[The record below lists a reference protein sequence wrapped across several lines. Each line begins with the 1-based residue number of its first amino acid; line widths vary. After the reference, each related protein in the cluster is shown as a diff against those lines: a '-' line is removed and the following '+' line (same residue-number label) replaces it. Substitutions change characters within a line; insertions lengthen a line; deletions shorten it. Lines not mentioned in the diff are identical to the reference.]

1 MASESEKFYT
11 NLHGTM
17 NKVSTD
23 DMIIIMGDLNARV
36 GQNQQQ
42 QIVKSSVKP
51 VTVDVE
57 NENGTR
63 LVDFCEINNVIISNT
78 FFKHKLMHQTSWVHP
93 RNKVGHIIDYTLV
106 NKKFRSSV
114 EDIPICRRAAGAIGT
129 DHHLMRVKVRLH
141 LQERRK
147 NVNPKSVNVD
157 STKLKDDKRLQAF
170 PKDLYDIIDDA
181 MDNTIAVH
189 DRYELFL

>member
-1 MASESEKFYT
+1 MTNESEKFDAD
-11 NLHGTM
+11 LQDTM

-23 DMIIIMGDLNARV
+23 DMIIIMGYLNARV

-51 VTVDVE
+51 VTVDVG

-78 FFKHKLMHQTSWVHP
+78 LFKPKLVHQTSWVHP

-114 EDIPICRRAAGAIGT
+114 EDVPICRRAAGAKGT
-129 DHHLMRVKVRLH
+129 DHYLMRVRVRLH
-141 LQERRK
+141 LQRRRK

-157 STKLKDDKRLQAF
+157 STKLKDDKRLQPF
-170 PKDLYDIIDDA
+170 PKDLYGIIDDA
-181 MDNTIAVH
+181 MDNTIAIHV
-189 DRYELFL
+189 RYELFL